1 MALGDYALTPCGLLF
16 HPHTS
21 LWGKE
26 LPVRASA
33 PRRGWGR
40 REVKRHPNRSPFSR
54 SVWLSLSITAVFVSF
69 YREQLLAAGDRRRDE
84 KAIFIKQNYP
94 SKRVRWMWL
103 AWSRSGP
110 PGRSEERWRSMPL
123 IGSMGWLKAQ
133 KRGER
138 GDRSHHQLWWG
149 VWGWGGCLGKRVS
162 VFSSRPW
169 SLVTHMARPRQT
181 QPVKAQRCRSWAIK
195 SSYAV
200 GRHHEASS
208 PAKGAMQ
215 TIYTSGGGGG

>member
-149 VWGWGGCLGKRVS
+149 VWGWGGGVSWQTCFCLLISPLIPRYPHGTAEADAASKGS
-162 VFSSRPW
+162 AL
-169 SLVTHMARPRQT
+169 SLMSH
-181 QPVKAQRCRSWAIK
+181 
-195 SSYAV
+195 
-200 GRHHEASS
+200 
-208 PAKGAMQ
+208 
-215 TIYTSGGGGG
+215 